1 MTVLADGRRVHGQ
14 AAHRAAGAARK
25 PPGDAYET
33 DFPEE
38 PRGEG
43 DGSAPPTIYDVARA
57 AGVSIASVSRV
68 LNGRRN
74 PRPETRDRV
83 QRAVAELG
91 FVPDSAARAL
101 SVRLKE
107 VVGVVVRRPLTAG
120 PPVPTPWVPS
130 GACDTAG
137 LIGYDAFAD
146 ETESLQF
153 HDLVNRGIERAAQ
166 RRGFDLLVRSVDVTD
181 HEAGRRVLALARKSD
196 GLILHDRVLEQGQL
210 DQVSRQVPIVTLAG
224 FSTPTT
230 ANVASDNQ
238 TGMRALARH
247 LLYDHGFSTLGY
259 LGGYGDS
266 PDSQARL
273 ETLAAEAQAAGAV
286 LYSGPQWLGNY
297 YAAGAAVVTERL
309 LASGIPMPRV
319 IVCANDQTA
328 LGVMYVL
335 RRSGVDVPGQVA
347 VTGFDDIPM
356 ARHLHPQLTTVRQ
369 PIGELGENAFEVLY
383 AMISRER
390 PADRDI
396 ALPTRLVCRES
407 CGCQPGA
414 NIAGVT
420 DLSSVRHLRSLAVTA
435 VPVTGL

>member
-1 MTVLADGRRVHGQ
+1 VSLLADGRRAHSQ
-14 AAHRAAGAARK
+14 AAPGADRAARK
-25 PPGDAYET
+25 LPDDAPGPNPPLEAVDN
-33 DFPEE
+33 
-38 PRGEG
+38 
-43 DGSAPPTIYDVARA
+43 DGGPAAPTIYDVARA

-74 PRPETRDRV
+74 PRPETMARV

-107 VVGVVVRRPLTAG
+107 VVGIVVRRPLTAG
-120 PPVPTPWVPS
+120 PPVPAPVVPS
-130 GACDTAG
+130 GAWDTAG

-153 HDLVNRGIERAAQ
+153 HDMVNRGVERAAQ

-181 HEAGRRVLALARKSD
+181 HDAGRRVLALARKSD
-196 GLILHDRVLEQGQL
+196 GLILHDRVLEPDQL
-210 DQVSRQVPIVTLAG
+210 DQLSRQVPIITLAG
-224 FSTPTT
+224 EATATT
-230 ANVASDNQ
+230 ANVSSDNE

-247 LLYDHGFSTLGY
+247 LLYDHGFTTLGY

-273 ETLAAEAQAAGAV
+273 ETLAAEARAAGAV
-286 LYSGPQWLGNY
+286 LYSGPQWQGNY

-309 LASGIPMPRV
+309 LASGVPLPRV
-319 IVCANDQTA
+319 IVCANDQSA

-356 ARHLHPQLTTVRQ
+356 ARHVHPQLTTVRQ
-369 PIGELGENAFEVLY
+369 PIGELGETAFEMLY
-383 AMISRER
+383 SMISREQ
-390 PADRDI
+390 PAERDI
-396 ALPTRLVCRES
+396 LLATRLMCRES

-414 NIAGVT
+414 NLAGVT
-420 DLSSVRHLRSLAVTA
+420 DLSTVRHLRS
-435 VPVTGL
+435 